1 MTQDFNYKLMKY
13 LTGKIVKENG
23 SNDEVIKKIDEIEYS
38 DFSSYLPENW
48 NDLRFEIVV
57 NDKIT
62 SNVILYGGYKDKNNN
77 SFGIIMV
84 LSQDFKPLNVFYKY
98 ENGTS
103 LRYIMALNQADD
115 GTFYMLDCVGFPKD
129 RVESFQTSEKRFI
142 MVNNFIQNNKLV
154 MRKSYIFPNDY
165 KNFYA
170 YKIFKDVNSSNYC
183 FVGRRLAKASSSYDF
198 DEIRVI
204 TLKLEVGQS
213 NEWIKYDSDGSGWLL
228 GDCYVEYNEE
238 NNLFVEMI
246 ISSTSSDSSSLANKL
261 YMWTKDFNSNS
272 FILKEIVTFDY
283 HPYIDSQIYKNQ
295 SVFINKNE
303 VYFVQNNQWWGVPG
317 VNGKKYIG
325 LYHYN
330 ITTSKLNTIY
340 EKYLGE
346 YDYCNLEAIYID
358 SNQNKLYIQYNTNIN
373 SSDYKADY
381 YFQQYNGEW
390 KPIKLGL
397 QQNFIYSHRALY
409 VTNVF
414 NMIQVYMYPINPR
427 NQTWKL
433 YNILEI
439 YNPTNYN
446 GIPYENTNSLVPN
459 SGILYDENNNIIFA
473 RNLYNKTI
481 NNRITQST
489 IEVPNNYLNNTII
502 STKELY
508 SKDNNV
514 MVKNRNA
521 VTKNIYETLFINF
534 INSLQIIN
542 ENDVNNHILNPTGA
556 TRLNISVSDLIDY
569 DNAKATKIRI
579 NYDDGTNEIKDV
591 SNNIEQ
597 IQQSDSLIF
606 TNYDFT
612 VYNPE
617 TKNIKTIDIISND
630 ETTIYQTISDLSFAS
645 NKYYNIIQ
653 PVQINNEYDIIR

>member
-1 MTQDFNYKLMKY
+1 MTQDFNSKLMKY
-13 LTGKIVKENG
+13 LTGKVVKENG
-23 SNDEVIKKIDEIEYS
+23 SNDEVIKKIDEIKYS
-38 DFSSYLPENW
+38 DFSSYLPDNW
-48 NDLRFEIVV
+48 NDFGFEDIV

-77 SFGIIMV
+77 SCGIIMV

-98 ENGTS
+98 ENGTT

-129 RVESFQTSEKRFI
+129 EVESFQTSEKRFI

-183 FVGRRLAKASSSYDF
+183 FVGRKLAKAVGSYDF

-246 ISSTSSDSSSLANKL
+246 ISSTNSDSSSLANKL

-283 HPYIDSQIYKNQ
+283 HPYIDSQTYNNQ

-303 VYFVQNNQWWGVPG
+303 VYFVQNNQQWGVSG
-317 VNGKKYIG
+317 VNKKKYIG

-390 KPIKLGL
+390 KPIKIGT
-397 QQNFIYSHRALY
+397 QQNFIYIHRALY

-427 NQTWKL
+427 NPTWKL

-502 STKELY
+502 STQELY
-508 SKDNNV
+508 SKANNV
-514 MVKNRNA
+514 MVKNQNA

-606 TNYDFT
+606 TNYDFI
-612 VYNPE
+612 VYNPA

-630 ETTIYQTISDLSFAS
+630 ETTIYQIISNLNFAS

-653 PVQINNEYDIIR
+653 PVQIDNEYDIIR

>member
-98 ENGTS
+98 ENGTN

-283 HPYIDSQIYKNQ
+283 HPYIDSQTYKNQ

-502 STKELY
+502 STQELY
-508 SKDNNV
+508 SKTNNT
-514 MVKNRNA
+514 MVKNQNSVA
-521 VTKNIYETLFINF
+521 KNIYETLFINF

-591 SNNIEQ
+591 SNNIEH

-606 TNYDFT
+606 TNYDFI
-612 VYNPE
+612 VYNPA

-630 ETTIYQTISDLSFAS
+630 ENTIYQTISDLNFES
-645 NKYYNIIQ
+645 NKCYNIIQ
-653 PVQINNEYDIIR
+653 PVQIDNEYDIIR

>member
-13 LTGKIVKENG
+13 LTGKIVKGNG

-38 DFSSYLPENW
+38 DFSSYLPDSW
-48 NDLRFEIVV
+48 NNFKFEDIV

-62 SNVILYGGYKDKNNN
+62 SNVILYGGYKDENNN
-77 SFGIIMV
+77 SCGIIMV

-115 GTFYMLDCVGFPKD
+115 GTFYMLDCVGFPED

-154 MRKSYIFPNDY
+154 LRKSYIFPNDY

-183 FVGRRLAKASSSYDF
+183 FVGRRLAKAVGSYDF

-204 TLKLEVGQS
+204 TLKLEEGQS

-246 ISSTSSDSSSLANKL
+246 ISSTSRDSSSLANKL

-283 HPYIDSQIYKNQ
+283 HPYIDSQTYNNQ

-303 VYFVQNNQWWGVPG
+303 VYFVQNNQNWGVSG
-317 VNGKKYIG
+317 VNKKKYIG

-346 YDYCNLEAIYID
+346 YDYCDLEAIYID
-358 SNQNKLYIQYNTNIN
+358 SNQNKLYIQYNTNTNSTIN
-373 SSDYKADY
+373 KSDY

-397 QQNFIYSHRALY
+397 QQNFIYSQRALY

-427 NQTWKL
+427 PQTWKL

-489 IEVPNNYLNNTII
+489 IEVPNDYLNNTII
-502 STKELY
+502 STQELY
-508 SKDNNV
+508 SKTNNT
-514 MVKNRNA
+514 MVKNQNA

-534 INSLQIIN
+534 INSLQIIS

-579 NYDDGTNEIKDV
+579 NYDDGTNEIRDV

-612 VYNPE
+612 VYNPA

-630 ETTIYQTISDLSFAS
+630 ETTIYQTISDLSFTS